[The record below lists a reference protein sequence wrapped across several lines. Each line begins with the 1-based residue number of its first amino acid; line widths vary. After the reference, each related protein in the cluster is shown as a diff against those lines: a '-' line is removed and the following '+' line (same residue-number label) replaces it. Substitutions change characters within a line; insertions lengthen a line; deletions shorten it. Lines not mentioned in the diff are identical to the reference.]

1 MQNDVTVSMFQ
12 IIKSVALALA
22 FSLLSTV
29 ILATVLLC
37 TPLPDTVI
45 YPVNQVIKALAIAL
59 GTISFIR
66 GEKGFIKGG
75 VVGLIF
81 TALSFL
87 AFSAIGGDFSLS
99 WLILLE
105 TLLAVI
111 IGALC
116 GALAVNMRRDV

>member
-1 MQNDVTVSMFQ
+1 
-12 IIKSVALALA
+12 LA

-29 ILATVLLC
+29 ILAIVLLC

>member
-12 IIKSVALALA
+12 IIKGVALALA

-29 ILATVLLC
+29 ILAIVLLC

-75 VVGLIF
+75 VVGILF

>member
-1 MQNDVTVSMFQ
+1 MQNDVTVSIFQ

-22 FSLLSTV
+22 FSLLSAV
-29 ILATVLLC
+29 ILATVLLWS
-37 TPLPDTVI
+37 PLPDSII
-45 YPVNQVIKALAIAL
+45 YPVNQVVKGLAIII
-59 GTISFIR
+59 GTLSFIR

-75 VVGLIF
+75 AAGLIF
-81 TALSFL
+81 TALSYL

-105 TLLAVI
+105 AAVALF

-116 GALAVNMRRDV
+116 GALAVNLRRDG

>member
-45 YPVNQVIKALAIAL
+45 FPVNQVIKALAIAL
-59 GTISFIR
+59 GALSFIR

-75 VVGLIF
+75 VVGILF

>member
-59 GTISFIR
+59 GTISCIR

-75 VVGLIF
+75 VVGVLF